1 MFSPGVRVSLLC
13 NPATF
18 QIATPSGFRS
28 EPPSQPATLLGIF
41 SEQARSRD
49 CTQGC
54 RWLTRS
60 LPREDIWVG
69 GTACEREGTQ
79 LHAFPQS
86 LQQLCLD

>member
-28 EPPSQPATLLGIF
+28 EPPSQPATVLGIF
-41 SEQARSRD
+41 SEQATSRD

-54 RWLTRS
+54 EEAHQELTT
-60 LPREDIWVG
+60 G
-69 GTACEREGTQ
+69 GY
-79 LHAFPQS
+79 
-86 LQQLCLD
+86 LDGRDCM